1 MLLLLLMVLLFGLV
15 VKKYGEG
22 WNEMR
27 LSDEMLMA
35 MHLVPVIIEKRLSAS
50 KGIWFPQD

>member
-35 MHLVPVIIEKRLSAS
+35 MHLVPAIIEKRLSAS

>member
-1 MLLLLLMVLLFGLV
+1 MLLLLLLLLFGLV

>member
-15 VKKYGEG
+15 VKKHGEG